1 MRSSTSAVPFVNTLH
16 LNPYEI
22 SYRALK
28 SYHDKFSAAF
38 KLEKPIP
45 IILDTNV
52 LLAYYGMSQSEK
64 KKLIEFLNKNKER
77 IFLTSQIEKE
87 FLRNRV
93 KAIEQKFLKPLN
105 SIQADFKTTYKGIK
119 DEFKKFIDSKKNIL
133 SNDYP
138 TIWSSLLEKQQKLNE
153 ILEDEEIL
161 SKSLEEAIEITKKNY
176 KNINFVDELLE
187 VCANFKITSA
197 LSDEE
202 VKFVEKQ
209 YDALWEKYEAAK
221 PEMKRELIFPGCG
234 DKSKKEYPYGDFIIF
249 HEILKFMVCEE
260 HDLGKTDVIF
270 LTQEKSKMD
279 WFYEKLAPIIY
290 YIEKAFLLTGKTLFI
305 IQADEPLKISLE
317 NIYKSNQQI
326 LTSEI
331 WLEDKLYNIK
341 LEKIP
346 YEEAYMAHYRGWS
359 IILCLFPERE
369 EWIGLAVNTI
379 CYSHAEYIKIEAGN
393 NRVSLRRVTKWLETK
408 EELYTAIKYEID
420 EIILSSW

>member
-1 MRSSTSAVPFVNTLH
+1 
-16 LNPYEI
+16 
-22 SYRALK
+22 
-28 SYHDKFSAAF
+28 
-38 KLEKPIP
+38 
-45 IILDTNV
+45 
-52 LLAYYGMSQSEK
+52 
-64 KKLIEFLNKNKER
+64 
-77 IFLTSQIEKE
+77 
-87 FLRNRV
+87 
-93 KAIEQKFLKPLN
+93 
-105 SIQADFKTTYKGIK
+105 
-119 DEFKKFIDSKKNIL
+119 
-133 SNDYP
+133 
-138 TIWSSLLEKQQKLNE
+138 
-153 ILEDEEIL
+153 
-161 SKSLEEAIEITKKNY
+161 
-176 KNINFVDELLE
+176 
-187 VCANFKITSA
+187 
-197 LSDEE
+197 
-202 VKFVEKQ
+202 
-209 YDALWEKYEAAK
+209 
-221 PEMKRELIFPGCG
+221 
-234 DKSKKEYPYGDFIIF
+234 
-249 HEILKFMVCEE
+249 
-260 HDLGKTDVIF
+260 
-270 LTQEKSKMD
+270 MD